1 MQQVAEEIIDFQD
14 RQEALALLGERDE
27 YIRVLM
33 DNFDARFISRGDGLS
48 ISGEASEVEPAAKI
62 MRELQYLHR
71 QGTTI
76 TMHEVRYSVGLMKG
90 GKGGMPAGMPQM
102 PEGMA
107 GMEEA
112 LKNGQMP
119 DLSALQGQMPDLGAL
134 LGGAGAPKRKGPQGL
149 GAFQGLFNR
158 RGR

>member
-1 MQQVAEEIIDFQD
+1 MKEMM
-14 RQEALALLGERDE
+14 GGKGKMGG
-27 YIRVLM
+27 LM
-33 DNFDARFISRGDGLS
+33 KN
-48 ISGEASEVEPAAKI
+48 
-62 MRELQYLHR
+62 
-71 QGTTI
+71 
-76 TMHEVRYSVGLMKG
+76 LMKG